1 MHRAVKPILAAA
13 ILAFAGFAAAQE
25 GNSSSAE
32 ALWVADVSA
41 GQGSFAAGLRADD
54 LSSAWAA
61 PHSAVDADDSSLPPP
76 AYALTLAGLAMM
88 GALVRRRRRD
98 TF

>member
-13 ILAFAGFAAAQE
+13 VLAIAGIAAAQE
-25 GNSSSAE
+25 GSSSSAE
-32 ALWVADVSA
+32 ALWVADASA
-41 GQGSFAAGLRADD
+41 GSFAAGLRADD

-61 PHSAVDADDSSLPPP
+61 SHDVVDAGDSGVPPP